1 VLRQWKRPF
10 GNTGMFDAEIGADG
24 ERRVTGKRRVY
35 TCMYRQAEQKEYIY
49 MQVSNMKYMYGWRIE
64 DRIVYK

>member
-1 VLRQWKRPF
+1 
-10 GNTGMFDAEIGADG
+10 MFDAEIGADG